1 MNEYSGKAIAS
12 MVLGII
18 AVSLCPLV
26 MILPF
31 FFLMIGMGM
40 TLLPLACGIISLA
53 LGANAR
59 RTVPSGQA
67 TTGIILSIIAIS
79 LSGIVFMLCLL
90 VNVFL

>member
-40 TLLPLACGIISLA
+40 ALLPLVCGIISLV

-59 RTVPSGQA
+59 RTVSSGQA
-67 TTGIILSIIAIS
+67 TTGIILSIIAIT
-79 LSGIVFMLCLL
+79 LSGIVFILCLL
-90 VNVFL
+90 VYVFL